1 MIKKHGNRFVPEKK
15 TGNHKW
21 IPLLLLFLLMLLSSC
36 AAGYILG
43 RSAFPES
50 SGRRIDTILLT
61 PDGDAAEQQMQQIF
75 HLAGKI
81 NYTNGRPYAQGRVQ
95 LHSEPRETV
104 TDTNGSFTF
113 FMWKAGS
120 TRFVFWTV
128 RVMFWENGKSTF
140 FRLRRNQ
147 ESMSACSKTGS
158 IPLRWQSMSG

>member
-1 MIKKHGNRFVPEKK
+1 MLFFTYAFV
-15 TGNHKW
+15 
-21 IPLLLLFLLMLLSSC
+21 FLCGGIYSRQICIS
-36 AAGYILG
+36 
-43 RSAFPES
+43 PES

-113 FMWKAGS
+113 FHVEGG
-120 TRFVFWTV
+120 
-128 RVMFWENGKSTF
+128 EHQI
-140 FRLRRNQ
+140 RNF
-147 ESMSACSKTGS
+147 G
-158 IPLRWQSMSG
+158 PYG

>member
-1 MIKKHGNRFVPEKK
+1 MIKKHGNRFAPEKK

-113 FMWKAGS
+113 FHVEGGEHQIRILDRTGNVLGERKVNL
-120 TRFVFWTV
+120 F
-128 RVMFWENGKSTF
+128 
-140 FRLRRNQ
+140 
-147 ESMSACSKTGS
+147 SA
-158 IPLRWQSMSG
+158 QAE

>member
-1 MIKKHGNRFVPEKK
+1 MDSVTVVI
-15 TGNHKW
+15 
-21 IPLLLLFLLMLLSSC
+21 LLMLLSSC

-113 FMWKAGS
+113 FHVEGGEHQIRILDRTGNVLGERK
-120 TRFVFWTV
+120 V
-128 RVMFWENGKSTF
+128 NL

>member
-81 NYTNGRPYAQGRVQ
+81 NYTNGRPYAQG
-95 LHSEPRETV
+95 
-104 TDTNGSFTF
+104 GFSFTVNQGKPLRTQTGALRF